1 MERVGLVARVE
12 EQLERVIAQG
22 RLPECGRFAS
32 EETLARRYGVSR
44 GTVREA
50 LRRLAARG
58 LVVQHPGRKTRGV
71 ALDESLTLENLGLA
85 LHDERSPGA
94 RWLLEGYFSLKRQV
108 TVELLADCATHASQ
122 AALQR
127 LGDGCFALWD
137 AARWEPG
144 ERCAQLEF
152 ELLKL
157 AAQVANRP
165 GHLLLLQS
173 MQRAMKGIAARV
185 LPLVDREAL
194 GQWALC
200 AMDALGQ
207 RDTEAL
213 QRTLPQLLSACD
225 ERILGRLAPVPQEHE
240 APKVLR
246 TEEHSLGRP
255 TPGAL
260 ADEALEARPD
270 DEERGLARLAS
281 ATEEHEAFEVRP
293 SVEEL
298 DLPRPAPAAQEA
310 EMLAAHLLVG
320 ERGLGGL
327 APSVEGDLPGA
338 VFANLSDCRTGSCAL
353 PPEGGSQP
361 EPPSAGSSAPA
372 GVTALEEGGPA
383 VPEGVAP
390 RLPLPTPQDSLV
402 PERLQ
407 PCMSSSLMSEGEGP
421 GRPDPDA
428 SARTGHPRWVGD
440 GLWET

>member
-12 EQLERVIAQG
+12 EQLERIIAQG

-173 MQRAMKGIAARV
+173 MQRAMKGIADRV

-200 AMDALGQ
+200 AMNALGEK
-207 RDTEAL
+207 DAEAL
-213 QRTLPQLLSACD
+213 KHKLPPLLRACD
-225 ERILGRLAPVPQEHE
+225 QRILGRLAPASQEDG
-240 APKVLR
+240 APRVQRNEEQVLDSSVLAA
-246 TEEHSLGRP
+246 TEDKS
-255 TPGAL
+255 
-260 ADEALEARPD
+260 LEARPGV
-270 DEERGLARLAS
+270 EEDGLARLAS
-281 ATEEHEAFEVRP
+281 ATEEDDASEVRPGVEADGLARLTSATERDGASEVRLGIEEDDLARLVSATERDDASEVRPIAEEDGLARLVPAAEEEDAFEVRP
-293 SVEEL
+293 TPE
-298 DLPRPAPAAQEA
+298 
-310 EMLAAHLLVG
+310 
-320 ERGLGGL
+320 ERGLSRLAPAEGGL
-327 APSVEGDLPGA
+327 SGA
-338 VFANLSDCRTGSCAL
+338 ACANLSDCRTGFCAS
-353 PPEGGSQP
+353 PPEGRPQS
-361 EPPSAGSSAPA
+361 EPPAADSHAPTRVEA
-372 GVTALEEGGPA
+372 RGAGGPLH
-383 VPEGVAP
+383 G
-390 RLPLPTPQDSLV
+390 T
-402 PERLQ
+402 
-407 PCMSSSLMSEGEGP
+407 
-421 GRPDPDA
+421 
-428 SARTGHPRWVGD
+428 
-440 GLWET
+440 

>member
-137 AARWEPG
+137 AARWESG

-173 MQRAMKGIAARV
+173 MQRAMKGIADRV

-200 AMDALGQ
+200 AMNALGEK
-207 RDTEAL
+207 DAEAL
-213 QRTLPQLLSACD
+213 KHKLPPLLRACD
-225 ERILGRLAPVPQEHE
+225 QRILGRLAPASQEDG
-240 APKVLR
+240 APRVQRNEEQVLDSSVLAA
-246 TEEHSLGRP
+246 TEDKS
-255 TPGAL
+255 
-260 ADEALEARPD
+260 LEARPGVEED
-270 DEERGLARLAS
+270 DLARLVSATERDDASEVRPIVEEDGLARLVPA
-281 ATEEHEAFEVRP
+281 AEEEDAFEVRP
-293 SVEEL
+293 TPE
-298 DLPRPAPAAQEA
+298 
-310 EMLAAHLLVG
+310 
-320 ERGLGGL
+320 ERGLSRLAPAEGGL
-327 APSVEGDLPGA
+327 SGA
-338 VFANLSDCRTGSCAL
+338 ACANLSDCRTGFCAS
-353 PPEGGSQP
+353 PPEGRPQS
-361 EPPSAGSSAPA
+361 EPPAADSHEPTCVEASGA
-372 GVTALEEGGPA
+372 GGPLHGTRGHAPPA
-383 VPEGVAP
+383 VQEGFAP
-390 RLPLPTPQDSLV
+390 CPSPLTTPQECLPLARQQPVASS
-402 PERLQ
+402 ERPRQ
-407 PCMSSSLMSEGEGP
+407 PA
-421 GRPDPDA
+421 PDA
-428 SARTGHPRWVGD
+428 STPTEHPC
-440 GLWET
+440 